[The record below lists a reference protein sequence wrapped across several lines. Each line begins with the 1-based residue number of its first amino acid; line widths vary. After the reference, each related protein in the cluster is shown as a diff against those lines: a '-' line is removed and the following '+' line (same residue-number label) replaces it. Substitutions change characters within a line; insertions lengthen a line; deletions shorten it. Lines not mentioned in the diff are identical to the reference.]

1 MEIFRGNSFGIIFII
16 ISYNIKTCHMKNVTK
31 TTPLLKAIDLELKAI
46 LAKDIRKFNT
56 VKEIK
61 NKNAAFLQ
69 LIAA

>member
-1 MEIFRGNSFGIIFII
+1 
-16 ISYNIKTCHMKNVTK
+16 MKNVTK